1 MDMVAWPGRDAG
13 SEGGNAWRWNMESAS
28 AVRLVAEDVS
38 SFGTCTFDLFTPLRS
53 TTDSKGGGE
62 DNIEHPFFFVLDHA
76 NPQSSQHHLAAALP

>member
-38 SFGTCTFDLFTPLRS
+38 SFGTCTLRDLFTPFRS
-53 TTDSKGGGE
+53 TTDSKE
-62 DNIEHPFFFVLDHA
+62 RDKTTSSILFSSSWTMPILSHHNIISL
-76 NPQSSQHHLAAALP
+76 QL